1 MSSCFQFAI
10 FQHNLST
17 VVEAEKKDREKEKE
31 KKNADFEY
39 TIYSRSREW
48 NDFLVL

>member
-17 VVEAEKKDREKEKE
+17 VVEAEKKDR
-31 KKNADFEY
+31 KK
-39 TIYSRSREW
+39 REGK
-48 NDFLVL
+48 NTPALSILFILDLANEMTF